1 MRQAQSLWTI
11 QELGAQVALALSAD
25 YGGPPNGRVREI
37 PDQRTIRYYTTI
49 GLLDRA
55 AEMRGRTALYS
66 HRHLLQLV
74 AIKRLQA
81 RGLSLSAIQQ
91 QLIGLG
97 DAALRRVA
105 KLPDGVQ
112 PAQGAGPASAPS
124 PATPREPFW
133 TAAPASPSGQAL
145 DADQR
150 EVQGETA
157 QPTNGSLP
165 AVLQGISLDGDVILL
180 FAPIRPVVDDD
191 LQAIRTVAAPL
202 LKLLQTRRLL
212 GQTKPEET
220 S

>member
-1 MRQAQSLWTI
+1 MTQDQSLWTI

-25 YGGPPNGRVREI
+25 YAGPSNGRARDI

-91 QLIGLG
+91 QLLGLG
-97 DAALRRVA
+97 DAALRRLA
-105 KLPDGVQ
+105 KLPEGV
-112 PAQGAGPASAPS
+112 PSSHGAGPVSAGTPASTQES
-124 PATPREPFW
+124 FW
-133 TAAPASPSGQAL
+133 TAAPSPPSGQDENEDKRDVEGQTTRATSS
-145 DADQR
+145 AI
-150 EVQGETA
+150 
-157 QPTNGSLP
+157 P
-165 AVLQGISLDGDVILL
+165 AALQGIRLDDDVMLL
-180 FAPIRPVVDDD
+180 LAPSRPVEDDD
-191 LQAIRTVAAPL
+191 LQAIRNVAAPL

-212 GQTKPEET
+212 GQPKQEET